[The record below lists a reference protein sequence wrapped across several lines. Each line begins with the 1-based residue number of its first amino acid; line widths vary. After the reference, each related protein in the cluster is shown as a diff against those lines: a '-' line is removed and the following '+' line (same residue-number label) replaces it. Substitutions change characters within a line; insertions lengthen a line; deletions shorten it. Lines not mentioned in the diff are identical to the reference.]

1 MEDINLLLTYIETEI
16 TEAKKS
22 LLGGGVI
29 VNGETIL
36 NLVRRLRDAVN
47 SFTGADIIASANL
60 KAQQIVAMAEARR
73 ENILDNDT
81 IIADAHAIAEKIKND
96 ALEQRTKANLEFNN
110 KLYNMLSKVNN
121 SIKAAEEQIENS
133 MEYVKDKIDN

>member
-16 TEAKKS
+16 TEGKKS

-36 NLVRRLRDAVN
+36 NLVRRLRESVN
-47 SFTGADIIASANL
+47 AFTGADVISSANL

-73 ENILDNDT
+73 AEILDNDT
-81 IIADAHAIAEKIKND
+81 IIADAYAIAEKIKND
-96 ALEQRTKANLEFNN
+96 ALEQRAKANFEFNN

-121 SIKAAEEQIENS
+121 NLKVAEEQIENS
-133 MEYVKDKIDN
+133 MEYVKNKTED

>member
-16 TEAKKS
+16 TEGKKS
-22 LLGGGVI
+22 LLGSGVI

-36 NLVRRLRDAVN
+36 NLVRRLRESVN
-47 SFTGADIIASANL
+47 AFTGADVISSANL

-73 ENILDNDT
+73 AEILDNDT
-81 IIADAHAIAEKIKND
+81 IIADAYAIAEKIKND
-96 ALEQRTKANLEFNN
+96 ALEQRAKANFEFNN

-121 SIKAAEEQIENS
+121 NLKVAEEQIENS
-133 MEYVKDKIDN
+133 MEYVKNKTED